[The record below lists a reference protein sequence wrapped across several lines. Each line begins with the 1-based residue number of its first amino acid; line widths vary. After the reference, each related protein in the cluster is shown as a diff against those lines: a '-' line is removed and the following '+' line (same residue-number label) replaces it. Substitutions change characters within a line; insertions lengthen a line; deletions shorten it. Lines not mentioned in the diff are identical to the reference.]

1 MILNHNKNTNKI
13 LEEESQLKNKDTI
26 FENENTESVL
36 SRSDRI

>member
-13 LEEESQLKNKDTI
+13 LVEESQLKNKDSI
-26 FENENTESVL
+26 FENENTRSVL